1 MIRRPEDVYVEI
13 EGHRRDIGTAM
24 GVTRGVA
31 FRRPVVLACLPDDM
45 IIGDPSGFDV
55 GTVEKDP
62 QRLSTLADNTV
73 HINSPKMPKSTSMF
87 SLRW

>member
-1 MIRRPEDVYVEI
+1 
-13 EGHRRDIGTAM
+13 M

-31 FRRPVVLACLPDDM
+31 FRRPVALACLPDDM

-62 QRLSTLADNTV
+62 QPLSTLADNTV